1 MTIARREAVAVLMI
15 GVVIGVAMSTICN
28 WSSGGG
34 KAVFAE
40 DGIAKKMPD
49 ITAVAADVEVLKAK
63 ATDQSHVMKDV
74 SEHFGNLWFAGQ
86 AGNWPLADFFLS
98 ETHSHLKWAVRV
110 IPKRKDNAGRDV
122 DLVAILQAV
131 ENSPLKD
138 LENAVKAKDKVA
150 FEKAYRF
157 MLEGCYSCH
166 KAADKPYLRPQMP
179 TRPETA
185 VINFDPNADW
195 PK

>member
-1 MTIARREAVAVLMI
+1 MSLARREIIPVLIAGIAIGILLSSICGWNGAV
-15 GVVIGVAMSTICN
+15 
-28 WSSGGG
+28 
-34 KAVFAE
+34 KAAFAE
-40 DGIAKKMPD
+40 TGGAGKMPD
-49 ITAVAADVEVLKAK
+49 VASLAADVEVLKAK

-74 SEHFGNLWFAGQ
+74 SEHFGNLWFAAE

-110 IPKRKDNAGRDV
+110 IPKRKDNAGKEI

-131 ENSPLKD
+131 ENSPLKQ
-138 LENAVKAKDKVA
+138 LESSVKAKDKVA

-166 KAADKPYLRPQMP
+166 KAADKPYLRPQIP

-185 VINFDPNADW
+185 VLNFDPDANW